1 MLDIMSLELST
12 FDALIVVLLKEI
24 NNLQKFQGVESLFWK
39 FEILER
45 FIN

>member
-24 NNLQKFQGVESLFWK
+24 NNLQKFQGVESLF
-39 FEILER
+39 
-45 FIN
+45 